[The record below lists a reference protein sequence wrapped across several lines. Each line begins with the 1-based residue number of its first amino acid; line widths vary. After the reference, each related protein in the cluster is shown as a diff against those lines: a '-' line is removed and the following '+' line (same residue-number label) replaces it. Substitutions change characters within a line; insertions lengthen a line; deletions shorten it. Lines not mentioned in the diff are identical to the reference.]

1 MDINYIYTK
10 IKNRES
16 YINGWEDM
24 KRASVIV
31 PIVKVKD
38 RLCILFEVR
47 SRTLRKQPGDV
58 CFPGGGIEVNET
70 PEEAALRETEEELGL
85 KSIDIIKELDV
96 LVRYNGLILHSF
108 LGEVKDLSELN
119 ISKDEVESVFYVPID
134 ELLKI
139 KPIVAKSRL
148 IAEKPEDFPY
158 NLVVGG
164 KNYKFLEGVYK
175 SIFYK
180 YENHVIWGITAAILE
195 NFINIIK

>member
-38 RLCILFEVR
+38 RLCILFELR

-158 NLVVGG
+158 NFSSWRKGL
-164 KNYKFLEGVYK
+164 
-175 SIFYK
+175 
-180 YENHVIWGITAAILE
+180 
-195 NFINIIK
+195 

>member
-70 PEEAALRETEEELGL
+70 PEEAALRETEEELGV

>member
-164 KNYKFLEGVYK
+164 KDYKFLEGVYK

>member
-180 YENHVIWGITAAILE
+180 YEDHVIWGITAAILE

>member
-119 ISKDEVESVFYVPID
+119 ISKDEVEGVFYVPID

-164 KNYKFLEGVYK
+164 KDYKFLEGVYK
-175 SIFYK
+175 SISK
-180 YENHVIWGITAAILE
+180 SSIIILFPSTGS
-195 NFINIIK
+195 NSFIFTFGFNL

>member
-10 IKNRES
+10 IKNRKS

-70 PEEAALRETEEELGL
+70 PKEAALRETEEELGL

-108 LGEVKDLSELN
+108 LGEVKDLSELK

-180 YENHVIWGITAAILE
+180 YEDHVIWGITAAILE

>member
-119 ISKDEVESVFYVPID
+119 ISKDEVEGVFYVPID

-164 KNYKFLEGVYK
+164 KDYKFLEGVYK